1 MAETAT
7 RRRGAKRA
15 MSPIG
20 RSATIEHR
28 KVPWQGVL
36 GGQSPPNVSPSARRR
51 RKKLRAM
58 LPLWRAQPDGG
69 NELVRPRRKA
79 PLVSSCN
86 KNGLFHRSPFRLE
99 KGFVFYGGFA
109 AGAQG
114 GEGAVVRRSTPCGL
128 ASSSA
133 RCANIARVFSAA
145 AAAPRAGG
153 TPSPC
158 TPWQEPEVPAPP
170 AFYSEP
176 CGLVSSSARC
186 ANIARFFV
194 RLRPRRGQEGLRPPA
209 PPGRNLRFLHLP
221 PLLRAMRP
229 CQLVRALRDHCAIL
243 CAAAAAPM
251 GLRVGAPPPRPW
263 QGTQFPAPSPFYSK
277 PCNLSGGTHVPSHL
291 MERLRRS

>member
-158 TPWQEPEVPAPP
+158 TPWQEPAVPAPTAFTQSHAALP
-170 AFYSEP
+170 A
-176 CGLVSSSARC
+176 
-186 ANIARFFV
+186 
-194 RLRPRRGQEGLRPPA
+194 RPRAART
-209 PPGRNLRFLHLP
+209 
-221 PLLRAMRP
+221 
-229 CQLVRALRDHCAIL
+229 LRDSL
-243 CAAAAAPM
+243 CGCGRTYGATCGGAAPTPLA
-251 GLRVGAPPPRPW
+251 GNSVPCTL
-263 QGTQFPAPSPFYSK
+263 PFLLK
-277 PCNLSGGTHVPSHL
+277 TIQPF
-291 MERLRRS
+291 RRHTCT